1 MKEVFSKGYAQ
12 GLSSH
17 SSMQHSSAIFNNSEV
32 FELSSISPNQNKSF
46 SKSDPLPDLLNL
58 NCRFCGRNNK
68 SSDMVQVCK
77 CNSKYMAHNKCVQG
91 QAEGKCKKCGAKWLQ
106 DLSVFKCSPDIIIE
120 NSSNLSHL
128 NESEGEF
135 KMRNTIKAAIE
146 KPKCRICAEESET
159 EENKII
165 YPCQCHT
172 LDYRLARAHRKCVL
186 DLALMSHKDECE
198 NCKVLYNF
206 DPIYQNVWVCDDN
219 ELFCQYF
226 TDFFKFFIL
235 ASVLLGL
242 AGFLFEFEDWYS
254 EDSQMWIWSVGIR
267 TLLLLLGTI
276 YSGLF
281 IFYLAKIRNK
291 VLTSLEVLC
300 QKQEIAR
307 MSSKS
312 HENFDFFLRTMIKYG
327 KISEVPVVVKRPSVK
342 THKIESIPRRILE
355 LDTNGENIDSVML
368 KEFSSDKA
376 SISFHKSEDFKEED
390 INEHSFNQ

>member
-58 NCRFCGRNNK
+58 NCRFCGRNNET
-68 SSDMVQVCK
+68 SNLVQVCK
-77 CNSKYMAHNKCVQG
+77 CNSKYMAHSKCLQG

-106 DLSVFKCSPDIIIE
+106 DISVFQCSPEIIVE

-146 KPKCRICAEESET
+146 KPSCRICGEESET

-186 DLALMSHKDECE
+186 DLALMTHRDDCE

-206 DPIYQNVWVCDDN
+206 DAKYRNVWVCDDQ

-226 TDFFKFFIL
+226 ADLFKPFIL
-235 ASVLLGL
+235 ALALLGL
-242 AGFLFEFEDWYS
+242 ADFLFELEDWYS
-254 EDSQMWIWSVGIR
+254 EDLGMWIWSVGIR
-267 TLLLLLGTI
+267 SLFLLLGVV
-276 YSGLF
+276 YAGF
-281 IFYLAKIRNK
+281 CVFYIGKMRNK
-291 VLTSLEVLC
+291 SLAGLEVLC

-307 MSSKS
+307 MTCNS
-312 HENFDFFLRTMIKYG
+312 HENFDYFLRALIKCG
-327 KISEVPVVVKRPSVK
+327 KIAEVPVVVKSPAIK

-368 KEFSSDKA
+368 KEFSSVKP
-376 SISFHKSEDFKEED
+376 SHSFHKSEDFKEED